1 VNGLAISAFGIG
13 TTEFVIMGL
22 LPEVAADFG
31 VSIPSAGLLIS
42 GYALGVVVGAP
53 LLTALAS
60 RVPRK
65 TVLVALMGLFI
76 AGEGQVGGHA
86 VATGSVHYADG
97 YSGYGPIT
105 TGPQGCSYL
114 TLRPSFD
121 NTRHL
126 LPAEAALAKGRKGRQ
141 HNARMNLDAACVP
154 GVIALFERPDGVGAY
169 QVEVA
174 PGAAPASVMLRG
186 GSYWVVMRGEAEIDG
201 QASPPSTCVWVG
213 EGEAP
218 PAIIAGPDG
227 VTIAVLGFADR
238 RSQTARGARTWQGAE
253 VH

>member
-1 VNGLAISAFGIG
+1 MIIRVNPQDRPPQHGGRLVQMFGDRNVPWDG
-13 TTEFVIMGL
+13 PCGHLVNQR
-22 LPEVAADFG
+22 PEDDNGAHFHEADQ
-31 VSIPSAGLLIS
+31 
-42 GYALGVVVGAP
+42 YQ
-53 LLTALAS
+53 
-60 RVPRK
+60 
-65 TVLVALMGLFI
+65 LFI

-238 RSQTARGARTWQGAE
+238 RSQTARGARTGQGAE